1 MKLTHWKNIFHVI
14 VNTIVQHVIQ
24 IKKWNNETCLCECKN
39 YGTCKKHYSWNP
51 STCICETSKHLK
63 SIAGTSLIKYDE
75 VIYVMDI
82 VSTKVTDTIAT
93 NASVNWHNKKVR
105 YKIYCYFL
113 HSFISDNVTIDN
125 YYYLLLLCKT

>member
-1 MKLTHWKNIFHVI
+1 MI

-24 IKKWNNETCLCECKN
+24 IKKWSNETCLCECKN
-39 YGTCKKHYSWNP
+39 YRTCKKHYSWNP

-93 NASVNWHNKKVR
+93 NASVN
-105 YKIYCYFL
+105 
-113 HSFISDNVTIDN
+113 
-125 YYYLLLLCKT
+125 